1 MDFDVA
7 RYYTFNVVGS
17 MLPFDYRVVFTDAV
31 VDTSLDVCMR
41 TLPNGNCYPGFLQ
54 AGRPV
59 TFKVQR
65 QVSLTG
71 AVSYTHLR
79 AHETG

>member
-1 MDFDVA
+1 
-7 RYYTFNVVGS
+7 
-17 MLPFDYRVVFTDAV
+17 
-31 VDTSLDVCMR
+31 MR

-54 AGRPV
+54 VGRPV

-71 AVSYTHLR
+71 DDDIDWEQIPIGFIDVIPLEIRTVSLTQM
-79 AHETG
+79 EQEKVTGSFLWIMKIV